1 MTALSTRLVLGA
13 LAGLTGTAAMTAAMA
28 RLHQRL
34 PRAER
39 YPLPPREITGVVMG
53 ERRGERREDVGD
65 WAVLA
70 HFGFGALA
78 GALLAAARV
87 PARPVPMM
95 AAGVGVWAGSYF
107 GWVPAMRILE
117 PASDH
122 PARRNAL
129 MAGAHLV
136 WGAVTALT
144 LRELCH
150 ARRTMFAAGPLK
162 DRASG

>member
-28 RLHQRL
+28 RLQQRL
-34 PRAER
+34 PAPER

-53 ERRGERREDVGD
+53 ERRGERRDGVGD

-70 HFGFGALA
+70 HFAFGAVA

-107 GWVPAMRILE
+107 GWVPAMGILK

-129 MAGAHLV
+129 MAGVHLV
-136 WGAVTALT
+136 WGAATALT
-144 LRELCH
+144 LRELYH

-162 DRASG
+162 DRA